1 MIYLKSIKIRSFGI
15 TSKDSDI
22 TAKKA
27 ALNIAKTL
35 QKAGFN
41 LMNECIRRLNRFNI
55 KIISPLVSSAYP
67 IISLTDNN
75 LDVDC
80 IISVGGDGTILK
92 TARQL
97 KKQIPILGIHK
108 GGKGILTELKHNE
121 IPMLIEQINNNNYV
135 IPKTFY

>member
-41 LMNECIRRLNRFNI
+41 I

-67 IISLTDNN
+67 IISLTDNKN
-75 LDVDC
+75 MLWK
-80 IISVGGDGTILK
+80 TI
-92 TARQL
+92 QNNHCFE
-97 KKQIPILGIHK
+97 KKH
-108 GGKGILTELKHNE
+108 
-121 IPMLIEQINNNNYV
+121 
-135 IPKTFY
+135 

>member
-1 MIYLKSIKIRSFGI
+1 MIYLKSTQISSFGI

-41 LMNECIRRLNRFNI
+41 I

-67 IISLTDNN
+67 IIS
-75 LDVDC
+75 
-80 IISVGGDGTILK
+80 
-92 TARQL
+92 
-97 KKQIPILGIHK
+97 
-108 GGKGILTELKHNE
+108 
-121 IPMLIEQINNNNYV
+121 
-135 IPKTFY
+135 